1 MHIGRVGKKLEDG
14 NELVSEQ
21 DDGLQKLPHQKLP
34 HQVEGKIKDTKHP
47 KSEVERFF
55 FRKKNKNKKTPK

>member
-21 DDGLQKLPHQKLP
+21 DDGLQKLP

-55 FRKKNKNKKTPK
+55 FRKKNKNKKTPKW